1 MPSIEAQ
8 YRDGDIRLVG
18 GSYQW
23 EGRVEIYF
31 SGTWGTIT
39 DSQWTSNDAQAVC
52 RKMGYF
58 KPGMYVHCYSSVIVM
73 LIVFF
78 TGATQ
83 QTVAVVIVMLIV
95 FFPGATQQ
103 TGGYFGAGSDPI
115 HFDDVVCSGREYN
128 LTDCQLRNGTRQSNH
143 TEDVGVKCQTSKLN
157 SPVILC

>member
-73 LIVFF
+73 LNVFF
-78 TGATQ
+78 YRSYTTDCCNSYCHVNCFFQ
-83 QTVAVVIVMLIV
+83 ELHNRLVVILEQ
-95 FFPGATQQ
+95 A
-103 TGGYFGAGSDPI
+103 
-115 HFDDVVCSGREYN
+115 
-128 LTDCQLRNGTRQSNH
+128 
-143 TEDVGVKCQTSKLN
+143 
-157 SPVILC
+157 VIPYILMMWSALAESII

>member
-58 KPGMYVHCYSSVIVM
+58 KPGMYVHSYSSVIVM
-73 LIVFF
+73 LIVFLQELHNSSYCHVNCF
-78 TGATQ
+78 FQ
-83 QTVAVVIVMLIV
+83 ELHNRLVVILEQ
-95 FFPGATQQ
+95 A
-103 TGGYFGAGSDPI
+103 
-115 HFDDVVCSGREYN
+115 
-128 LTDCQLRNGTRQSNH
+128 
-143 TEDVGVKCQTSKLN
+143 
-157 SPVILC
+157 VIPYILMMWSALAESII